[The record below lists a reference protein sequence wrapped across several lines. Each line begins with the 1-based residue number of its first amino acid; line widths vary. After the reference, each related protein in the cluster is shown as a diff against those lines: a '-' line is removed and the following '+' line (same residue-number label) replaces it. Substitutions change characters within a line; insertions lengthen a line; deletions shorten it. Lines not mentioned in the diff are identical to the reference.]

1 MMKNLIRKSVA
12 VAIVAMGALMLSCG
26 HDQQNEKKQTE
37 ADSLIDAAYDVH
49 DYERVLTLCD
59 SLEQQG
65 SISLFKAARKR
76 GLAYYYLGQPK
87 LTEKGLR
94 RVLAA
99 TPTNANDSLGYF
111 DAAILLVEFL
121 FASGEDDEALKVAI
135 PALEGLQKIDRDNPS
150 ENVSLLLMD
159 LTSKVG
165 QIQLDLGMK
174 EEAVRM
180 FEQSYNIA
188 QSFPLKTPVAYK
200 KRFWNINRYI
210 GSYLGADDMASA
222 EKWLI
227 RQDSVTAMIREG
239 CGLAFLD
246 SDRVM
251 SESYTNHAYLAA
263 FLNRQEEFDRAL
275 AAYRTTQEAKSSRGK
290 ENLASLLLEGEHY
303 AEAADEYAV
312 LDQFFAEHGLG
323 PSLVNI
329 GYYGEKFRAN
339 YKAGRRDTALAVA
352 AYVFEHLDS
361 AITEQKNSDAA
372 ELATVYETQKKDA
385 EIAQQQISLTRQ
397 RWLGTLVALVLL
409 TTFFIVYTLYRRRAQ
424 KRLAAAH
431 EKLEVAHEKLEVA
444 HAELKS
450 AYDQLE
456 ETTAAKE
463 RIELE
468 LRIARDIQMSMV
480 PQEFPQYEG
489 LDMYAVMNA
498 AKEVGGDLYG
508 YLLQGNML
516 HFCLG
521 DVSGKGV
528 PASLFMSQSARLF
541 RTLAAEG
548 LSPADIAVRMNKGLT
563 ENNKRMM
570 FVTMFIGLLHLDTGR
585 LDYCNCGHNPPVLDG
600 QFLEMEY
607 ENQPLGLWED
617 DPFYGE
623 SIDDIR
629 GKQLLIYTD
638 GLNEAENQEK
648 ELLGNARLLELMADT
663 KSLSSREVIDK
674 LKSAV
679 EEHRAGAEPNDDLTL
694 MCIRFLDEP
703 KH

>member
-37 ADSLIDAAYDVH
+37 ADSLIDAAYDVR

-65 SISLFKAARKR
+65 SISLFKAASMR
-76 GLAYYYLGQPK
+76 GWAYYYLGQPK
-87 LTEKGLR
+87 LTEKELR

-99 TPTNANDSLGYF
+99 TPTNANDSLEYF
-111 DAAILLVEFL
+111 DAAIKLVNYL
-121 FASGEDDEALKVAI
+121 FASGEDSEALKVAI

-150 ENVSLLLMD
+150 ENISLLLMD

-165 QIQLDLGMK
+165 QIQLVLGMK

-200 KRFWNINRYI
+200 RRFWNINRYI
-210 GSYLGADDMASA
+210 DSYIDAGDMASF

-239 CGLAFLD
+239 CGLAFPD

-251 SESYTNHAYLAA
+251 SESYMNHAYLAA

-290 ENLASLLLEGEHY
+290 ENLASVLSVGEHY

-312 LDQFFAEHGLG
+312 LDQFFAEHGLR

-329 GYYGEKFRAN
+329 RYYGDKFRAN

-372 ELATVYETQKKDA
+372 ELATVYETQQKDA

-397 RWLGTLVALVLL
+397 RWLGTLVALILL

-431 EKLEVAHEKLEVA
+431 EKLEVAH
-444 HAELKS
+444 AELKS

-463 RIELE
+463 RIESE

-508 YLLQGNML
+508 YLLQGDML
-516 HFCLG
+516 YFCVG

-528 PASLFMSQSARLF
+528 PASLFMAQSARLF
-541 RTLAAEG
+541 RTLATEG
-548 LSPADIAVRMNKGLT
+548 MMPVDIAVRMNKGLT

-585 LDYCNCGHNPPVLDG
+585 LDYCNCGHNQPVVDG
-600 QFLEMEY
+600 EFLEMEFA
-607 ENQPLGLWED
+607 NMPLGLWED
-617 DPFYGE
+617 FNFQGE
-623 SIDDIR
+623 TVEDIR
-629 GKQLLIYTD
+629 GRQLLVYTD
-638 GLNEAENQEK
+638 GLNEAENPARER
-648 ELLGNARLLELMADT
+648 LGDDEVLQLMRNKA
-663 KSLSSREVIDK
+663 SLSSRQVVDMLNE
-674 LKSAV
+674 AV
-679 EEHRAGAEPNDDLTL
+679 EKFRDGAEPSDDLTL
-694 MCIRFLDEP
+694 MCLRVDAVTNPE
-703 KH
+703 